1 MSPSRRAAL
10 ALARAAALAA
20 ALAPAGG
27 TAAPALAERRGLFEV
42 TGRSTTF
49 EYAEY
54 GASGALLDAER
65 GAIPGVEGALE
76 LREGPVALRATLAV
90 EGAQLEYAGLVQSG
104 SAQLNGLSVTSTSGA
119 HLTRAGAELALAV
132 PGLRGVALLAGA
144 ERRRWDRTIHGTTV
158 VSRSGVRTPVRGLD
172 EVYAWDVL
180 HAGVRLPLHA
190 SPRLGWEVEARLART
205 WHPSVTV
212 AWPGGD
218 VRLPL
223 GERLGWA
230 AGTTLRVAF
239 GPVLVAR
246 LGFSL
251 ARFEF
256 GESEVDLRTF
266 IFEPRST
273 TRTATF
279 EAGLGAR
286 F

>member
-1 MSPSRRAAL
+1 MTPVRRTALLL
-10 ALARAAALAA
+10 ALSA
-20 ALAPAGG
+20 ALAPARVA
-27 TAAPALAERRGLFEV
+27 AAPALADRRVLLEV
-42 TGRSTTF
+42 AGRSTTF

-54 GASGALLDAER
+54 GATGARLDAER

-76 LREGPVALRATLAV
+76 VREGPVALRATLAA
-90 EGAQLEYAGLVQSG
+90 EGAQVAYAGLVQSG
-104 SAQLNGLSVTSTSGA
+104 STQLNGLAVTSTSGA
-119 HLTRAGAELALAV
+119 HLTRAGGELALAL
-132 PGLRGVALLAGA
+132 PGLRGAALLAGL
-144 ERRRWDRTIHGTTV
+144 ERRRWDRNIHGTTV
-158 VSRSGVRTPVRGLD
+158 VSRSGVLTAVRGLD

-180 HAGVRLPLHA
+180 HAGVRLPLLA
-190 SPRLGWEVEARLART
+190 SPRLGWDLEGRVTRT
-205 WHPSVTV
+205 HRPSVTV

-230 AGTTLRVAF
+230 AGTTVRVAL

-251 ARFEF
+251 ARHDF
-256 GESEVDLRTF
+256 GESEVDARTLV
-266 IFEPRST
+266 FEPRST
-273 TRTATF
+273 TRTASF